1 MIRLESSTEADVL
14 WQLSMW
20 HLCGGQIHILGLSV
34 FTSSAAGKKKKKTNK
49 RQILC
54 NKHGFFSVPFKCDYC
69 RCSASG
75 LLHLQK
81 KTSNFIF
88 VMIIKN
94 TASPTTGLCTSQK
107 ALSWLSRIFRSILS
121 LFLST
126 LGKTRRA
133 ELFWQSWSRYEPLT
147 LERELVLPACVS
159 GSDRNLLCLC
169 FCLHKNKFPFPGE
182 GAL

>member
-1 MIRLESSTEADVL
+1 MIRLESSAEADVL

-20 HLCGGQIHILGLSV
+20 HLCGGQIHILGFSV
-34 FTSSAAGKKKKKTNK
+34 FTSSAAGKNK
-49 RQILC
+49 YKA
-54 NKHGFFSVPFKCDYC
+54 NPVPLKWDSITAEVLLQVCYVC
-69 RCSASG
+69 R
-75 LLHLQK
+75 

-88 VMIIKN
+88 LMIIKN

-126 LGKTRRA
+126 LGKKRRA
-133 ELFWQSWSRYEPLT
+133 ELFWQGWSQPGM
-147 LERELVLPACVS
+147 S
-159 GSDRNLLCLC
+159 HSNGGNLLCLC

-182 GAL
+182 SAL